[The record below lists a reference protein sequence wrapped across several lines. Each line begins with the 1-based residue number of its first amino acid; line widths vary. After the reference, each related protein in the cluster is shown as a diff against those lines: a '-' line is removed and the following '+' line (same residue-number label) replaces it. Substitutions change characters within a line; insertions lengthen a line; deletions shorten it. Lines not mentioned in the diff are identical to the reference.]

1 MHAHSP
7 VGAGNSAVVVDLPR
21 CGPMLSPCVP
31 NLVPIPG
38 PWMERETP
46 GQRPRPNYGHPQ
58 GEGTAVE
65 YLAYL
70 RNLDLPDPKELL
82 AHPAKFG
89 ELRRTDQQFAAL
101 DAVVAAAAADPKCW
115 RDAFRV
121 CIVAAGCG
129 APDVA
134 ASAAIRLAEA
144 QADKRE
150 AAARARGLRPN
161 PHRRW
166 LVQAPRHM
174 TAHTSP
180 DSHNPNAPEAS

>member
-1 MHAHSP
+1 MLQTSFLATRPALVCEVPENGAAPRGWPSP
-7 VGAGNSAVVVDLPR
+7 RSWERLARCLALADAVEVADEVRLLIASA
-21 CGPMLSPCVP
+21 
-31 NLVPIPG
+31 LV
-38 PWMERETP
+38 
-46 GQRPRPNYGHPQ
+46 

-70 RNLDLPDPKELL
+70 RNLDLPDPKDLL

-134 ASAAIRLAEA
+134 ASAAMRLAEA
-144 QADKRE
+144 KPTS
-150 AAARARGLRPN
+150 ARLPPGHEIFAQVLTDAGLLK
-161 PHRRW
+161 H
-166 LVQAPRHM
+166 
-174 TAHTSP
+174 P
-180 DSHNPNAPEAS
+180 DT